1 MLGRG
6 GAVDRLVELAGEAGA
21 QRALR
26 LQVGAAFHSELMKP
40 VQDQMRERL
49 AQVEWRDPQVPLA
62 VNHSGELASDAVEVR
77 EALVAQI
84 ASPVLWVDCVRTL
97 VDAGCDRFFE
107 LGPGRVLSGLVEQI
121 EPGVSVQATE
131 APDALAEAA
140 QASGGSQV

>member
-1 MLGRG
+1 M
-6 GAVDRLVELAGEAGA
+6 
-21 QRALR
+21 
-26 LQVGAAFHSELMKP
+26 
-40 VQDQMRERL
+40 
-49 AQVEWRDPQVPLA
+49 
-62 VNHSGELASDAVEVR
+62 
-77 EALVAQI
+77 AQI

-140 QASGGSQV
+140 QVRRSQV